1 MAFVDPNAGHPK
13 SLFGIHTAGPFVIVT
28 GRGNPLPA
36 KAGEPSPPLQG
47 ILAGNGARIMEQ
59 AALSRKTE
67 TPQDCAGKLS
77 EKWLTFRLNG
87 QLYGLSIAA
96 AEQIVR
102 MQPITAVPH
111 FPSCARGVINLRGNI
126 VPLVDLRRV
135 LRLPEGVETE
145 RTCIII
151 ASIGVCQVGFMVDDV
166 DAVLDIPPEAVSALP
181 GAEQGAGSSACLTG
195 IGRLPAGDGSE
206 TVVLCL
212 NPAKLLGQDEIQLLM
227 SA

>member
-36 KAGEPSPPLQG
+36 KAGTPPLQG

-59 AALSRKTE
+59 ASLSRKTE

-87 QLYGLSIAA
+87 QLYGLSIAV

-102 MQPITAVPH
+102 MQPITAVPR

-151 ASIGVCQVGFMVDDV
+151 VSVGACQVGFMVDDV

>member
-36 KAGEPSPPLQG
+36 KAGTPPLQG

-87 QLYGLSIAA
+87 QLYGLSIAV

-102 MQPITAVPH
+102 MQPITAVPR

-151 ASIGVCQVGFMVDDV
+151 VSVGACQVGFMVDDV
-166 DAVLDIPPEAVSALP
+166 DAVLDNSAGSRVRPSRGGTGSLFQRLSDRHWPSPRRGRQRDRGFVSQPGEAS
-181 GAEQGAGSSACLTG
+181 GAG
-195 IGRLPAGDGSE
+195 
-206 TVVLCL
+206 
-212 NPAKLLGQDEIQLLM
+212 
-227 SA
+227 

>member
-1 MAFVDPNAGHPK
+1 
-13 SLFGIHTAGPFVIVT
+13 
-28 GRGNPLPA
+28 
-36 KAGEPSPPLQG
+36 
-47 ILAGNGARIMEQ
+47 MEQ
-59 AALSRKTE
+59 AALNRKTE

-181 GAEQGAGSSACLTG
+181 GGGTGSRFQRLSDRHWPSPRRGRQRDRGFVSQPGEASGAG
-195 IGRLPAGDGSE
+195 
-206 TVVLCL
+206 
-212 NPAKLLGQDEIQLLM
+212 
-227 SA
+227 